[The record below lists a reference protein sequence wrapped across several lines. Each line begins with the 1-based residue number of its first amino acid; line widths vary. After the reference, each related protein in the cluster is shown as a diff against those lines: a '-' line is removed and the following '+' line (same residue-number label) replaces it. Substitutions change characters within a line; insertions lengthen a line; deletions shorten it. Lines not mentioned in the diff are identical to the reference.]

1 MTLALDAHYH
11 DAFSALCAKVD
22 RLVYLQTLDSL
33 AATPEAELDDR
44 IDAMRATL
52 PYQGSLQDINEF
64 LALHT
69 LVIKTNALTTNHLQI
84 VLPFLRAIHTEGVP
98 PNLYH
103 VLDNLQTLYATL
115 SLASIYRLISL
126 VKQSWDNLDVSAKL
140 LTEVRQ
146 LVLVTIAPKL
156 RQLETVSIANLDRM
170 KQLNQAQLSQMA
182 AQLVPLGSAQRRI
195 EAQFAHIQSL
205 WAEIGLYADF
215 LPGLVMSCSATNWA
229 DDERLVDI
237 VTQSGELGVQLATEG
252 HIANSRASTA
262 EEMLLA
268 A

>member
-1 MTLALDAHYH
+1 MTLAPDLLYH

-33 AATPEAELDDR
+33 AAAPEAELDAR

-69 LVIKTNALTTNHLQI
+69 LVIKTNALTTNYLQV
-84 VLPFLRAIHTEGVP
+84 VLPLLRGIHTEGAP
-98 PNLYH
+98 PNLRYI
-103 VLDNLQTLYATL
+103 LDNLKKLYAPL
-115 SLASIYRLISL
+115 SLASTHRLIPL
-126 VKQSWDNLDVSAKL
+126 IKQSRDDLYVSAKL
-140 LTEVRQ
+140 LSEVRQ

-156 RQLETVSIANLDRM
+156 RQLETASIENLDRT
-170 KQLNQAQLSQMA
+170 KQLKQVQLSQME
-182 AQLVPLGSAQRRI
+182 AQLVPLGTVQRRI
-195 EAQFAHIQSL
+195 EFQFAHIQSL

-229 DDERLVDI
+229 DDERLVEI
-237 VTQSGELGVQLATEG
+237 VTQSGELGVQLAAEG